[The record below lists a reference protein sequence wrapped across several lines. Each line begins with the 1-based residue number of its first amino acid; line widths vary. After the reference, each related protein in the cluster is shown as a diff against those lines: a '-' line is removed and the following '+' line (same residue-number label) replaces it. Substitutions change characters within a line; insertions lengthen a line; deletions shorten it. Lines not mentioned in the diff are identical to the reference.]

1 MAESE
6 DESQKTEEPSEKRLR
21 DAIEKGQVIF
31 SKELNSFLLF
41 VMITLIVVG
50 FIPFLLPKIHY
61 FLKNIIED
69 AAYFSIERVNLG
81 DFASVIVKKILLF
94 LALPFSLIVIIVIL
108 SSFMQMG
115 TFVLSTDPISPKLS
129 NLSLMKG
136 LKRLFSLKSLI
147 EFFKGIIKIIIVGG
161 AIYFVIRPYIGTLS
175 NIYLNNIDTIISILF
190 NLIKKIFIVTSIIL
204 AFVAVMD
211 YLYQRYEYYQSL
223 RMTKQEVKEEYKQQ
237 EGSPEIKAKLK
248 KIRSDRSRRRM
259 MQEVPKSDVVIT
271 NPTHYSVALKYD
283 AKEMRAPIL
292 VAKGQDII
300 ALKIREVARD
310 NKIPIVENPILSRAL
325 YANVEVGQE
334 IPVEY
339 YKAVAE
345 VISYVYSIK
354 K

>member
-147 EFFKGIIKIIIVGG
+147 EFFKGIIKIIIV
-161 AIYFVIRPYIGTLS
+161 
-175 NIYLNNIDTIISILF
+175 
-190 NLIKKIFIVTSIIL
+190 NL
-204 AFVAVMD
+204 
-211 YLYQRYEYYQSL
+211 R
-223 RMTKQEVKEEYKQQ
+223 
-237 EGSPEIKAKLK
+237 
-248 KIRSDRSRRRM
+248 
-259 MQEVPKSDVVIT
+259 
-271 NPTHYSVALKYD
+271 
-283 AKEMRAPIL
+283 
-292 VAKGQDII
+292 
-300 ALKIREVARD
+300 
-310 NKIPIVENPILSRAL
+310 
-325 YANVEVGQE
+325 
-334 IPVEY
+334 
-339 YKAVAE
+339 
-345 VISYVYSIK
+345 
-354 K
+354 